1 MTVKQLL
8 ACITL
13 LTIVTGT
20 LQASPTYWRITAASN
35 PYHQN
40 NDEPFAND
48 AVPPVGDVDRRRPID
63 PPVSVAIPL
72 PAAGSAAMIT
82 LSSIG
87 LLMVVCRRRRLV

>member
-8 ACITL
+8 ACILL
-13 LTIVTGT
+13 LTIVAGPS
-20 LQASPTYWRITAASN
+20 QASPTYWRITAASN
-35 PYHQN
+35 PYHPD
-40 NDEPFAND
+40 DEQIED
-48 AVPPVGDVDRRRPID
+48 DVVPAAGEVDHRRPVD

-82 LSSIG
+82 LSTIG